1 MLHFNFPSFF
11 CHRIVAELLQK
22 FLVSYHHAWANT
34 RQLNFENLN
43 QWLMDTMNL
52 STSAHKTIYFPL
64 HFHFRT
70 IYNPNKLKEILTVK
84 SYQLIEWI
92 KKRGNRFINSN
103 STRNFFI
110 CLKMFVMQWRENS
123 WDVIKRMGSYLPN

>member
-43 QWLMDTMNL
+43 QWLIDTVNL
-52 STSAHKTIYFPL
+52 STFADKTIYFPL

-70 IYNPNKLKEILTVK
+70 IYNPNNLKEILPVK
-84 SYQLIEWI
+84 SYQLIECI
-92 KKRGNRFINSN
+92 KKCGNWFINSN
-103 STRNFFI
+103 STKNFFH
-110 CLKMFVMQWRENS
+110 LSRNVYHAMERKQLR
-123 WDVIKRMGSYLPN
+123 WDKKNGQLSA